1 MKRLIN
7 YIVKAGVLSAFVFSL
22 CSCSCGGSKP
32 AKAETVV
39 TPSKASVS
47 GPLGEY
53 FKVVER
59 NYKIKN
65 GNISIEFERI
75 KDGLPNPWV
84 AGMEVGSYGNCV
96 EPGFTVEFLD
106 VDGDILCKWKSSV
119 IWEKDDINAVLALG
133 VGETCSLPCK
143 VEVRKGVVSFRVS
156 STFKYHGLD
165 YDCDD
170 DDCDDY
176 DDDDY
181 DDYDD
186 DEDYDASSELDD
198 VLDDYE
204 KILNTARSVSKTA
217 ASGSATISECV
228 DLLEDVADMAA
239 DLEDA
244 LY

>member
-22 CSCSCGGSKP
+22 CSCSCSGSGSKP

-165 YDCDD
+165 YD
-170 DDCDDY
+170 Y

-181 DDYDD
+181 DDDDYDD

-217 ASGSATISECV
+217 ASGTATISECV
-228 DLLEDVADMAA
+228 DLLEDVTDMAA
-239 DLEDA
+239 DLEKA

>member
-119 IWEKDDINAVLALG
+119 IWEKDDFEKLI
-133 VGETCSLPCK
+133 
-143 VEVRKGVVSFRVS
+143 
-156 STFKYHGLD
+156 
-165 YDCDD
+165 
-170 DDCDDY
+170 
-176 DDDDY
+176 
-181 DDYDD
+181 
-186 DEDYDASSELDD
+186 
-198 VLDDYE
+198 E
-204 KILNTARSVSKTA
+204 KIV
-217 ASGSATISECV
+217 
-228 DLLEDVADMAA
+228 
-239 DLEDA
+239 
-244 LY
+244 

>member
-119 IWEKDDINAVLALG
+119 VWEKDDINAVLALG

-170 DDCDDY
+170 DDY

-181 DDYDD
+181 